1 MLSRSSILALTA
13 IVALSLSSCM
23 VTNLDRNWGSSY
35 QSALVNQQLDP
46 EASVNLDPVYG
57 MDGPAAAGNVSAYR
71 KKFSA
76 EENKAPPGASGGTP
90 VLGVLGMPGQK

>member
-1 MLSRSSILALTA
+1 MLFRTCVSLLVLA
-13 IVALSLSSCM
+13 ALSLASCM

-35 QSALVNQQLDP
+35 QSALLNQQLDP

-57 MDGPAAAGNVSAYR
+57 MDGPAAAGNVGAYR

>member
-1 MLSRSSILALTA
+1 MLFRTCVSLLVLA
-13 IVALSLSSCM
+13 ALSLSSCM

-71 KKFSA
+71 KRFSA
-76 EENKAPPGASGGTP
+76 EENKAPPGASGGTTA
-90 VLGVLGMPGQK
+90 LGILGMPGQK